1 MDLCARWHLRKDRRR
16 QPHPE
21 IVIAA
26 AGIGLRAAH
35 VAEVVTHRPPVGFL
49 EVHAEN
55 YMTGSPALA
64 ALTGLRCDYS
74 ISLHGVGLSLGS
86 SGALDARHLARFKSL
101 ADMIEPVFVSE
112 HLSWCETTGA
122 YLNDLL
128 PLPYTE
134 EALDLFCSH
143 VDQVQDA
150 LGRRLLVENPA
161 AYLRFRHSTMAETE
175 FLSALVQRTGCGV
188 LCDVNNLYVN
198 AQNFGDDPI
207 AYLDA
212 LSTSAVGEIHLA
224 GHHCND
230 VDGCQILIDDH
241 GSPVSEPVWALY
253 AQAIG
258 RFGRVPT
265 LIEWDTRIPP
275 LAVLVAEA
283 HRADSVGRDACP

>member
-1 MDLCARWHLRKDRRR
+1 MTT
-16 QPHPE
+16 
-21 IVIAA
+21 I

-35 VAEVVTHRPPVGFL
+35 VAEIMGTRPPVGFL

-55 YMTGSPALA
+55 YMTGSPALV
-64 ALTGLRCDYS
+64 ALDDLCRDYA

-86 SGALDARHLARFKSL
+86 AGNLDTRHLARFKSL
-101 ADMIEPVFVSE
+101 VERFEPLFVSE
-112 HLSWCETTGA
+112 HLAWCATAGI
-122 YLNDLL
+122 YFNDLL

-134 EALDLFCSH
+134 EALDLFCAH
-143 VDQVQDA
+143 VSEVQDA
-150 LGRRLLVENPA
+150 LGRRLLIENPA
-161 AYLRFRHSTMAETE
+161 TYLRFRYSTMDEAE
-175 FLSALVQRTGCGV
+175 FLSAVVARTGCGV

-198 AQNFGDDPI
+198 AQNFGFEPS

-212 LSTSAVGEIHLA
+212 LPARAVAEIHLA

-230 VDGCQILIDDH
+230 AAGHRILIDDH

-253 AQAIG
+253 TQAIA

-275 LAVLVAEA
+275 LSVLLAEA
-283 HRADSVGRDACP
+283 HRANSLGDAHA